1 MRLVE
6 PEIFLICRPALDV
19 DQLDAYLETVG
30 GQAWLQRVEP
40 LLTPSGAVTGGAVSD
55 GEALVEFAGRLCYR
69 SWEPGLNKNVIMVRT
84 GVQEYL
90 DNILKSK
97 HGSVLEHGYYVFIF
111 HNISRVCTH
120 EIVRHRVGT
129 SISQES
135 LRFVRLDDLPFCF
148 PAWARADAELMARST
163 ALLQQ
168 MEDHQREMAQHF
180 GPERVALSVPASLD
194 CYMILMYI
202 DSNCS

>member
-1 MRLVE
+1 MRRVE
-6 PEIFLICRPALDV
+6 PEVFLIARPTLDA
-19 DQLDAYLETVG
+19 DAMDAYLQRVG
-30 GQAWLQRVEP
+30 GQAWLERVQP
-40 LLTPSGAVTGGAVSD
+40 LWQWAGPVAE

-69 SWEPGLNKNVIMVRT
+69 SWEPGLNKNVTRVRT

-97 HGSVLEHGYYVFIF
+97 HGSVLEHGYYAFVF

-135 LRFVRLDDLPFCF
+135 LRFVRLDDLPFWF
-148 PAWARADAELMARST
+148 PEWAQADEELMARST
-163 ALLQQ
+163 HLLLE
-168 MEDHQREMAQHF
+168 MEAHQRWMAEHF
-180 GPERVALSVPASLD
+180 GLKGEALGGVASLD

-202 DSNCS
+202 NVNC